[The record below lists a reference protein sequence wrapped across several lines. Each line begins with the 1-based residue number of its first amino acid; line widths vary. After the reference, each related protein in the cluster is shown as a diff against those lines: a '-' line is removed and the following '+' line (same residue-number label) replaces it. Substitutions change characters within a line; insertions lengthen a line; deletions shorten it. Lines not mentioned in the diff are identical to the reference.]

1 MALKCAKGITQISQS
16 IRYAFFSFCFELWQF
31 VCHLSGC
38 LCCCFCSVYVVCAC
52 VCHIFESIFIL
63 LSKSGVVFF
72 SSDFQLILLN
82 SLIYSQPLE
91 HEYFVI
97 KTYWNRLRHCD
108 CLLNALNL
116 ILFQHVTKKL
126 SKAINTWDEFKIT
139 VKYVRMIDCAH

>member
-16 IRYAFFSFCFELWQF
+16 IRYAFFLFCFELWQF

-38 LCCCFCSVYVVCAC
+38 LCCCFCSVYVVCLC
-52 VCHIFESIFIL
+52 VPHFRKHFHFIIKKWRCL
-63 LSKSGVVFF
+63 F

-82 SLIYSQPLE
+82 SLIYPQPLE
-91 HEYFVI
+91 QEYFVI

-126 SKAINTWDEFKIT
+126 STAINTWDEFKIT